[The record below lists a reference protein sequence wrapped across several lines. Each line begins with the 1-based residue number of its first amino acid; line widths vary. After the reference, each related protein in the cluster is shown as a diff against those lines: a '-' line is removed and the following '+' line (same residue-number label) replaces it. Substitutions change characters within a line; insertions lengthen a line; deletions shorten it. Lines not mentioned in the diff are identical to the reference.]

1 MNVFDVKD
9 ILDKFKLSTKQL
21 KWIISILIV
30 LIPLSIYLTSTWN
43 SVSTEYE
50 ELKATTDK
58 NTKIIKRNNKRFDS
72 IINNMN
78 KNYYLQLHNLKQE
91 TNKKFETLIDNF
103 DAKMTSNNKT
113 LLKTAITN
121 INNVMNEMMNNAS
134 MEMIVPTNSMKIYSI
149 ENKKIFDTDSIKKSD
164 SIKDTTTN

>member
-1 MNVFDVKD
+1 
-9 ILDKFKLSTKQL
+9 
-21 KWIISILIV
+21 
-30 LIPLSIYLTSTWN
+30 
-43 SVSTEYE
+43 
-50 ELKATTDK
+50 
-58 NTKIIKRNNKRFDS
+58 
-72 IINNMN
+72 MN